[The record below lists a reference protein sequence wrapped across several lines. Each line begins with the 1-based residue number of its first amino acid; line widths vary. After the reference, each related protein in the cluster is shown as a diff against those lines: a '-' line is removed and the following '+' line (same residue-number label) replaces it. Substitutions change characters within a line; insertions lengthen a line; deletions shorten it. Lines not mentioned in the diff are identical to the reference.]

1 MVLERIRRERL
12 VAVLR
17 RVPDVDAVVDVLARA
32 GVGVV
37 EVTLDDPGAPAAIE
51 RLRTRGEV
59 SVLAGTVRSVEDVE
73 AAAAAGAEA
82 CVAPALAGAVVAR
95 ARQLGVP
102 VIPGA
107 LTPTEIEA
115 AWRAGTELVKL
126 FPARLGGP
134 AYVADVL
141 KPLRGVALLCTGGV
155 TVENAGDF
163 LAAGAVAVGISV
175 GAGTDAAAAERLV
188 AAVRAR

>member
-1 MVLERIRRERL
+1 
-12 VAVLR
+12 
-17 RVPDVDAVVDVLARA
+17 
-32 GVGVV
+32 
-37 EVTLDDPGAPAAIE
+37 
-51 RLRTRGEV
+51 
-59 SVLAGTVRSVEDVE
+59 VLAGTVRSVEDVE

-115 AWRAGTELVKL
+115 AWRAGPELVKL

-155 TVENAGDF
+155 TAENAGDF